1 MCLLSGSRLT
11 SSLQPAA
18 VLQFNT
24 GRRQLEG
31 DRRKRS
37 RGWKKRGLV
46 DEEGG
51 RRTMEGAN
59 EMREERRKAGVKG
72 R

>member
-11 SSLQPAA
+11 SFLQPAA

-24 GRRQLEG
+24 GRRQLVG
-31 DRRKRS
+31 DRRR
-37 RGWKKRGLV
+37 RGRKKGGLV

-51 RRTMEGAN
+51 RRTMEGAK
-59 EMREERRKAGVKG
+59 EMREERGKEGVKG